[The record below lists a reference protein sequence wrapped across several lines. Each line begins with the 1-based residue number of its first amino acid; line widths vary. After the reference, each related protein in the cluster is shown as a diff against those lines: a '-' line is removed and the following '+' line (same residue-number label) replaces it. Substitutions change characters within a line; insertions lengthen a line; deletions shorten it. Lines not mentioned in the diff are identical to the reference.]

1 MARRVMSL
9 AGALLSS
16 ERAQVTVE
24 YALVVSVVAALLM
37 GVSAMVVSGLS
48 NHYREITSVVC
59 LPLP

>member
-1 MARRVMSL
+1 MNL